1 MGHVDLFSVLF
12 FEGSKKRWY
21 GAGNHPNP
29 EYNRWAYEFDVT
41 GPEPPSRIKSDVGSR
56 GGFDLKVFMGL
67 DSQVDRLEY
76 LRGTSMFLGSGSS
89 RVVFAVSPR
98 RVIKLAGGSR
108 LDAGGVD
115 NPSSRMTEAG
125 IYQNRREYELWERN
139 GRTDGVGRL
148 LPQSFD
154 ISDDGAWLLAELVRP
169 LRDGDELR
177 EMIGLDGD
185 DFLRLMRVLGEHG
198 HMNSEYFKNFVLG
211 IREKVDDVSLDD
223 NEREGSRRGLEFV
236 LLLHRL
242 KELDPG
248 LSLAE
253 LVDSSAWGK
262 GSDGRLVLLDPGADE
277 TLMKRYYGG

>member
-21 GAGNHPNP
+21 GVGNRPNP
-29 EYNRWAYEFDVT
+29 EYNRWAYEFDAT
-41 GPEPPSRIKSDVGSR
+41 GPEPPSRIKSDVSSR
-56 GGFDLKVFMGL
+56 GGFNLDVFRGL

-76 LRGTSMFLGSGSS
+76 LKGTSMFLGSGSS
-89 RVVFAVSPR
+89 RVVFAVSPKW
-98 RVIKLAGGSR
+98 VIKLAGGNR
-108 LDAGGVD
+108 LDWGGVD

-125 IYQNRREYELWERN
+125 IYQNRHEFELWEKN
-139 GRTDGVGRL
+139 GKSDIVGRL

-154 ISDDGAWLLAELVRP
+154 IADDGTWLLAELVRP

-177 EMIGLDGD
+177 EMIGLDDD

-223 NEREGSRRGLEFV
+223 HEREGFRRGLEFV

-242 KELDPG
+242 KELDSG

-262 GSDGRLVLLDPGADE
+262 GSDGRLVLLDAGADE